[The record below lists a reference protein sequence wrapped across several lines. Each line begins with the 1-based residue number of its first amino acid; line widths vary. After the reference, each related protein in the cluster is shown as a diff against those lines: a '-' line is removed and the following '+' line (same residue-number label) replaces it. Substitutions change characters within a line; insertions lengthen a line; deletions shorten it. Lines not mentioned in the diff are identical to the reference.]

1 MPQWLETLIDII
13 SPYLPAIGIVGLL
26 MVLASMVVIPYLIVK
41 MPANYFVREKRP
53 RHWTALTLAWW
64 LMRNLLALVLFL
76 AGFLMLF
83 LPGQGLLTILIALV
97 VSDFPG
103 KFALEKAVIRQSSVL
118 KAVNWVR
125 RRYQQPEVLVPG
137 DS

>member
-1 MPQWLETLIDII
+1 MPAWLDTLIDAI
-13 SPYLPAIGIVGLL
+13 SPYLPAIGIGGLV
-26 MVLASMVVIPYLIVK
+26 MMLASMVVIPFLIVK
-41 MPANYFVREKRP
+41 MPADYFVRERHQ
-53 RHWTALTLAWW
+53 RHWTVWTVIWW
-64 LMRNLLALVLFL
+64 LLRNLLALVLFV

-103 KFALEKAVIRQSSVL
+103 KYRLERAVIGQSSVL

-125 RRYQQPEVLVPG
+125 RKYNKTELRCP
-137 DS
+137 S

>member
-1 MPQWLETLIDII
+1 MPAWLDTLIKAIT
-13 SPYLPAIGIVGLL
+13 PYLPALGIAGIV

-41 MPANYFVREKRP
+41 MPADYFVRDSHR
-53 RHWTALTLAWW
+53 RHWTAGAISLCVL
-64 LMRNLLALVLFL
+64 RNLLALVLFV

-103 KFALEKAVIRQSSVL
+103 KYRLERAVIGQSSVL

-125 RRYQQPEVLVPG
+125 RKYDKPEMQSPV
-137 DS
+137 